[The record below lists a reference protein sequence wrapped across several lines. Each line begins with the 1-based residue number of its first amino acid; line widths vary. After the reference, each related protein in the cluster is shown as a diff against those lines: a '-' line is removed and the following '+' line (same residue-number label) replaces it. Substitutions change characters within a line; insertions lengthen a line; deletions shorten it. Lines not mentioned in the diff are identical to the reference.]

1 MAARRR
7 QRCARPEVARS
18 NWARSQL
25 PAAACSQRWGA
36 DWSWGARCSSAS
48 AAAAAAGSAKHRAS
62 AGRSAS
68 RASGWLETRYAQK
81 ARREGR
87 EPLLLP
93 DPGTPFQ
100 LVHHDDVAQALLAA
114 AVGSRAE
121 TVFQA
126 AGLAQARHE
135 VAEEYLGRLRG
146 ELPDGPF
153 KGVPTLFKDLGCAI
167 EGEPYHEGMQ
177 FLKGAGYRSPHT
189 DNLATK
195 YFEAGWWKTIAETL
209 ASGSIMNPSV
219 SFTSEAFVS
228 STSFLRGEKKF
239 TALVPTQLSRLATAA
254 QHDESVL
261 RALKTYDAI
270 LIGGQ
275 ATAPA
280 LLSELREQGVNLIE
294 TYGSAET
301 FGGVVYEGVPLPCA
315 QVSITEDSRIQI
327 ESETL
332 AIDIA
337 DKFVTNDLGE
347 IVDGRL
353 KVLGRADRVIIS
365 GGIKVSLDSV
375 EAIAR
380 EVAGVVEMVA
390 APIADTEW
398 GQRGGVMYLGSPEV
412 ADEIA
417 TQLADLLGPAAKPL
431 RVIRVD
437 RVPKLS
443 SGKYDLLAAAAI
455 FAKEHDD

>member
-1 MAARRR
+1 MAKPVKLVA
-7 QRCARPEVARS
+7 ANDTFGALVAVTEALAGKHALFITPPETNGLMPEVHG
-18 NWARSQL
+18 L
-25 PAAACSQRWGA
+25 PNEVA
-36 DWSWGARCSSAS
+36 DVVAFIVQSSGSTGSPKLIQHSAAS
-48 AAAAAAGSAKHRAS
+48 ALASAKAS
-62 AGRSAS
+62 AEALGGSGQWLLALPLNYIAGLNVLVRSA
-68 RASGWLETRYAQK
+68 
-81 ARREGR
+81 
-87 EPLLLP
+87 
-93 DPGTPFQ
+93 F
-100 LVHHDDVAQALLAA
+100 
-114 AVGSRAE
+114 AE
-121 TVFQA
+121 TQPV
-126 AGLAQARHE
+126 
-135 VAEEYLGRLRG
+135 
-146 ELPDGPF
+146 
-153 KGVPTLFKDLGCAI
+153 
-167 EGEPYHEGMQ
+167 M
-177 FLKGAGYRSPHT
+177 
-189 DNLATK
+189 
-195 YFEAGWWKTIAETL
+195 
-209 ASGSIMNPSV
+209 MNPSV

-301 FGGVVYEGVPLPCA
+301 FGGVVYECVPLPCA

-398 GQRGGVMYLGSPEV
+398 GQRVGVMYLGSPEV